1 MNTSPRPVS
10 VTIVTQTRV
19 HAGAEDAFAQ
29 FQARIS
35 AAITGQPGF
44 IEQSVLPPNPP
55 TQVDW
60 VILQR
65 FSDMAAAAAWL
76 HSERRVALLAEV
88 QPILSGLD
96 DVHLVRETGQGA
108 LPAPVSA
115 VITTRVKPGREA
127 EYRRWEQRIAAAQAR
142 WPGFQGYRFEPPMPG
157 VQESYLAIL
166 RFENEAALQG
176 WMNSPERQALLAEAQ
191 ELTETVQAR
200 IVRSGFTQ
208 WFAPEGQAQAP
219 AWKQNMIVL
228 LLLYPVVFLFGL
240 WVQTPVLLRGLEL
253 PFWLALFIS
262 NVASVLLLNY
272 FVPWTAKGFKWWLS
286 PTSMRQ
292 KSTDA
297 GGALLILGLYA
308 VWLLIFALS

>member
-1 MNTSPRPVS
+1 MNASVRPTG

-19 HAGAEDAFAQ
+19 HVGSEDAFAQ

-35 AAITGQPGF
+35 AEITGQAGF

-55 TQVDW
+55 AQVDW

-65 FSDMAAAAAWL
+65 FATMETATAWL
-76 HSERRVALLAEV
+76 HSEHRLGLLAEV
-88 QPILSGLD
+88 QPLLSGLD
-96 DVHLVRETGQGA
+96 DVHLVRDTGRGA
-108 LPAPVSA
+108 LPSPVSA
-115 VITTRVKPGREA
+115 VITTRVRPGREA

-166 RFENEAALQG
+166 RFESEAALQG
-176 WMNSPERQALLAEAQ
+176 WMNSPDRQALLAEAKD
-191 ELTETVQAR
+191 LTEAVQAR

-208 WFAPEGQAQAP
+208 WFMPEGQAQAP

-240 WVQTPVLLRGLEL
+240 WVQTPVLMHGLDL
-253 PFWLALFIS
+253 PFWLALFIG
-262 NVASVLLLNY
+262 NVVSVLLLNY
-272 FVPWTAKGFKWWLS
+272 LVPWTINAFKWWFS
-286 PTSMRQ
+286 PAPAQRTLI
-292 KSTDA
+292 DA
-297 GGALLILGLYA
+297 GGAALILGFYA
-308 VWLLIFALS
+308 AWLLIFSMV